1 MRFLYPG
8 RRSAVDFLCGSGPIS
23 RIMKSTFRHLGG
35 PAERAV
41 PLDAHRDDPPSVAQF
56 PRPGEVLNEI
66 GLILAIHLA
75 LALAVT
81 VSLQAIG
88 ID

>member
-1 MRFLYPG
+1 
-8 RRSAVDFLCGSGPIS
+8 
-23 RIMKSTFRHLGG
+23 MKSTRRYFGR
-35 PAERAV
+35 PADRAV
-41 PLDAHRDDPPSVAQF
+41 PLDAQPDHTSDAGEL
-56 PRPGEVLNEI
+56 PRAGEVLNEI

-81 VSLQAIG
+81 LSLQAFG